1 MYDTRMIGNN
11 GFFDKKASKIPAD
24 KSSSSILPNTC
35 TRFATLGLSNT
46 IIIGNVISTAIAVEE
61 SIVTVTTIGIGLMNS
76 PIIPVLSNNGTNDQ
90 IVVIV
95 VDQIGTIVSR
105 QTNKPVCCG
114 VNLPV
119 L

>member
-1 MYDTRMIGNN
+1 MIGSN

-24 KSSSSILPNTC
+24 KRIRTILPNIC
-35 TRFATLGLSNT
+35 TRFGIFGFNK
-46 IIIGNVISTAIAVEE
+46 IIMIGNVINTAIAVDE

-76 PIIPVLSNNGTNDQ
+76 PIIPVLNSRGTKDQ

-95 VDQIGTIVSR
+95 VDQIGTMVSR
-105 QTNKPVCCG
+105 HTSKPVCCG